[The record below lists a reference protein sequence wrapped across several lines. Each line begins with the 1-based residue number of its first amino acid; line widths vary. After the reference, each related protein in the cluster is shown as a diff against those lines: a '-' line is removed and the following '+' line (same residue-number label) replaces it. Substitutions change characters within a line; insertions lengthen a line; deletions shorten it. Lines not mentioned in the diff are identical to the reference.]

1 MTAGLVIQGLTG
13 GYGKLPVFRGIDLSI
28 APGETVGI
36 FGPNGAG
43 KTTLFSTIVGLLPAF
58 SGTVHLDGEDLS
70 RLPAYKRA
78 RKKLALVPE
87 GRQVLSTLT
96 VRDNM
101 DLTRTA
107 CHGEPISEFD
117 VRLAEVF
124 ALFPRLKERQR
135 QLSGTL
141 SGGEQ
146 QMLAVARALLIKPKI
161 LMLDEPTQ
169 GLAPVI
175 VQEMIAAL
183 RQLKGKFSMIVV
195 EQNKPFLDA
204 LSDRTFSMRAGRCE
218 PQIPT

>member
-1 MTAGLVIQGLTG
+1 MMVSFAIQGLTG
-13 GYGKLPVFRGIDLSI
+13 GYGKLPVFRDVDLSI
-28 APGETVGI
+28 VSGETVGI

-43 KTTLFSTIVGLLPAF
+43 KTTLLSTIVGLLPAF

-78 RKKLALVPE
+78 RKKVALVPE
-87 GRQVLSTLT
+87 GRQVLGTLT

-107 CHGEPISEFD
+107 CPGDSTVDFD
-117 VRLAEVF
+117 NHLTEVF

-146 QMLAVARALLIKPKI
+146 QMLAVARALLIDPKV

-175 VQEMIAAL
+175 IQEMISAL
-183 RQLKGKFSMIVV
+183 KQLKGKFSMIIV
-195 EQNKPFLDA
+195 EQNKAFLEA
-204 LSDRTFSMRAGRCE
+204 LSDRTFLMRAGGCE
-218 PQIPT
+218 PQISP